1 MLGATVEERD
11 PMTTGTAPV
20 APAEEAA
27 ITLDTFR
34 ELGGDYEDAVAASF
48 VSRLG
53 DQIDDRVAEAFDEQ
67 LAERMEQ
74 PGPLRSAVVRDR
86 RGDLAV
92 VLVTM
97 LLGTI
102 VTVFSRGF
110 AVPALAWTSL
120 AVIDIAY
127 LSRRY

>member
-1 MLGATVEERD
+1 
-11 PMTTGTAPV
+11 MTTGTAPA

-27 ITLDTFR
+27 ITLETFR
-34 ELGGDYEDAVAASF
+34 ELGGDYEDAAAALL
-48 VSRLG
+48 VSRLS

-74 PGPLRSAVVRDR
+74 PGPLRSAVARDR

-92 VLVTM
+92 VLATM

-102 VTVFSRGF
+102 VTVFSRGL
-110 AVPALAWTSL
+110 AVPALAWAGLT
-120 AVIDIAY
+120 VIDIAY
-127 LSRRY
+127 LSRRR

>member
-1 MLGATVEERD
+1 
-11 PMTTGTAPV
+11 MTAGTAPV
-20 APAEEAA
+20 ASAEEAA
-27 ITLDTFR
+27 FALETFR
-34 ELGGDYEDAVAASF
+34 ELGGGYGDAVAASF

-67 LAERMEQ
+67 LAERMEE
-74 PGPLRSAVVRDR
+74 PGPLRSAVARDR

-102 VTVFSRGF
+102 ATVLARGF
-110 AVPALAWTSL
+110 AAPALAWTGL
-120 AVIDIAY
+120 AVIAIVY
-127 LSRRY
+127 LSRRH